1 MRAARAMATT
11 TRWWATK
18 RAIRSIIFN
27 INMCITMIINV
38 HEEEKRKFRGG
49 VLQHM
54 PLLLL
59 DKYSQTKHT
68 GHCPCMW
75 EDTNNLCL
83 IAAAA

>member
-1 MRAARAMATT
+1 
-11 TRWWATK
+11 
-18 RAIRSIIFN
+18 
-27 INMCITMIINV
+27 MIINV